1 MGDTDL
7 VVYFGLFVIQRK
19 THVSQLIV
27 LVRKQPCGT
36 YNPNSGL
43 TVVAHWPVDSPDQPC
58 HNPKA
63 EAAKGANS
71 RSPQTGHST
80 LGQ

>member
-36 YNPNSGL
+36 YSIIQIQ
-43 TVVAHWPVDSPDQPC
+43 D
-58 HNPKA
+58 
-63 EAAKGANS
+63 
-71 RSPQTGHST
+71 
-80 LGQ
+80 